1 MLESLY
7 KIDFVGISPH
17 LHIFKN
23 EKYKSIL
30 SLIISIVIIFNSM
43 IFTIFSL
50 IDYFKN
56 QTPTVIYSKAN
67 DLETNRKIN
76 IKDSILVFQLVDV
89 SNKMKINSSIAYFEG
104 EYKVMYDNGTYDS
117 ITLEIENCEIGK
129 NIDIKYK
136 DYFDNKY
143 NYNREFSDY
152 YINFSKKNFPLFY
165 LPNVGYSY
173 YDINIV
179 KNNQID
185 FPSERIQSLIAS
197 ENDLIDHYN
206 KKIPITENSIYYFTS
221 SFSSTEFTNI
231 MYYFQYIKYESDEGF
246 FYEKSKKYDGI
257 SFSDITFYKS
267 IKQNYDLNNNTNK
280 DNIIGSITIEINQSN
295 FDSYKRSYKKFQALL
310 AEIMSVISLLLE
322 IGRQI
327 SIILCDKNMC
337 KDIIFNLINNNI
349 ESNMKKQLSL
359 PNTKINILNTEHKKI
374 NLVNERRT
382 NRSSIKNSVN
392 YNIEKSYESKLSKE
406 NKIKNFG
413 FDNEKNN
420 NQNYI
425 NKVNKKINYLHII
438 KSFFCFNDKKTKLID
453 LCHNI
458 VKEDISIERI
468 FERFYNL
475 EKGYH
480 LLSDMKN
487 KILFNENRKLYEAN
501 KYINEIYNEEINQK
515 IKTNNSEINLR

>member
-1 MLESLY
+1 
-7 KIDFVGISPH
+7 
-17 LHIFKN
+17 
-23 EKYKSIL
+23 
-30 SLIISIVIIFNSM
+30 
-43 IFTIFSL
+43 
-50 IDYFKN
+50 
-56 QTPTVIYSKAN
+56 
-67 DLETNRKIN
+67 
-76 IKDSILVFQLVDV
+76 
-89 SNKMKINSSIAYFEG
+89 
-104 EYKVMYDNGTYDS
+104 
-117 ITLEIENCEIGK
+117 
-129 NIDIKYK
+129 
-136 DYFDNKY
+136 
-143 NYNREFSDY
+143 
-152 YINFSKKNFPLFY
+152 
-165 LPNVGYSY
+165 
-173 YDINIV
+173 
-179 KNNQID
+179 
-185 FPSERIQSLIAS
+185 
-197 ENDLIDHYN
+197 
-206 KKIPITENSIYYFTS
+206 
-221 SFSSTEFTNI
+221 
-231 MYYFQYIKYESDEGF
+231 
-246 FYEKSKKYDGI
+246 
-257 SFSDITFYKS
+257 
-267 IKQNYDLNNNTNK
+267 
-280 DNIIGSITIEINQSN
+280 
-295 FDSYKRSYKKFQALL
+295 
-310 AEIMSVISLLLE
+310 MSVISLLLE